1 MLSEPMTLYKLMIL
15 AMLKKVK
22 FSLTN
27 SQISDFFLENEY
39 TTYFTLQQALSELLD
54 ANLIITESTRSNT
67 LYELTRQGEETLSF
81 FSNKI
86 SPAIM
91 EDIDAYLKKNKVR
104 LRNEVSVLTDYYKN
118 TSNEYTVHCEI
129 RESKSQLIELN
140 LSVPDKSDAEKMC
153 TRWQEC
159 NQSIYSYI
167 MKKLLGD

>member
-22 FSLTN
+22 FPLTN

-39 TTYFTLQQALSELLD
+39 TTYFTLQQAFSELLD
-54 ANLIITESTRSNT
+54 ANLILTESTRNNT

-91 EDIDAYLKKNKVR
+91 EDIDTYLRKNKVR
-104 LRNEVSVLTDYYKN
+104 LRNEVSVLADYYKN

-129 RESKSQLIELN
+129 REGKSQLIELN

-153 TRWQEC
+153 GKWQDC
-159 NQSIYSYI
+159 NQAIYSYV
-167 MKKLLGD
+167 MKELLGD